1 MPIAAFALS
10 CCREDLQ
17 QLLLGTGRDCM
28 HEGTSFIA
36 GAVQVPEDPA
46 VVIEELQKAK
56 LPAAARKVARKRVT
70 LPPKERKRS
79 RRTVNMATATNQHM
93 PELFTAPPPHQ
104 ID

>member
-1 MPIAAFALS
+1 MQRRIAATLVGIGMS
-10 CCREDLQ
+10 GLVVQDYII
-17 QLLLGTGRDCM
+17 
-28 HEGTSFIA
+28 HS